1 MESVSCRCLKS
12 TIGRTHRR
20 LARPSA
26 VRDWMRAAH
35 RWASL
40 RSPFAVFGWVND
52 PLGIAAGLEGW
63 GLDEEEIR
71 ADLGYGRD

>member
-1 MESVSCRCLKS
+1 
-12 TIGRTHRR
+12 
-20 LARPSA
+20 
-26 VRDWMRAAH
+26 MRAAH